1 MKWAHI
7 INIYILFDCPPNK
20 SHCSNKHK
28 APLHCLPLSGFE
40 LFDAAVG
47 RFIIGTFPKWPISTV
62 MDARFD
68 CAKMALSLRSER
80 LSRASWWA
88 VLILSLPSN
97 FSFPLPLPF
106 FSHPSDGNRCESYPP
121 KSPFHQ
127 EQTYSIIYWFSYL
140 CTLWLLPLSPARV
153 YLCFFLFFTVSART
167 YVRADDIYKRMHPR
181 VSPARR
187 WSVAEYRLRFSC
199 LMPFHI
205 VILRS
210 RCNILLFRKANYQ
223 SSQLLLAN
231 FKALST
237 CCSFSF
243 Y

>member
-1 MKWAHI
+1 MHD
-7 INIYILFDCPPNK
+7 LT
-20 SHCSNKHK
+20 
-28 APLHCLPLSGFE
+28 
-40 LFDAAVG
+40 V
-47 RFIIGTFPKWPISTV
+47 PKWLY
-62 MDARFD
+62 
-68 CAKMALSLRSER
+68 LSAPSYYREPADELCLFS
-80 LSRASWWA
+80 LSPPTF
-88 VLILSLPSN
+88 LFPSLCLF
-97 FSFPLPLPF
+97 FS
-106 FSHPSDGNRCESYPP
+106 SHPSDGNRCESYPP

-140 CTLWLLPLSPARV
+140 CTLWLLPLFLARV
-153 YLCFFLFFTVSART
+153 ARVCVLFFFSLRVD
-167 YVRADDIYKRMHPR
+167 VFLRAYASTRL
-181 VSPARR
+181 SLCAALSRR
-187 WSVAEYRLRFSC
+187 RSVAEYRLRFSC

>member
-1 MKWAHI
+1 MHD
-7 INIYILFDCPPNK
+7 LT
-20 SHCSNKHK
+20 
-28 APLHCLPLSGFE
+28 
-40 LFDAAVG
+40 V
-47 RFIIGTFPKWPISTV
+47 PKWLYLSAPSDYREPADELCLFSLSPPTFLFPSLCLFSLIPQMATAASLILQRAHFTRNKPILLFTDLVIYALCGFS
-62 MDARFD
+62 
-68 CAKMALSLRSER
+68 LSLQ
-80 LSRASWWA
+80 L
-88 VLILSLPSN
+88 VCICV
-97 FSFPLPLPF
+97 FFCF
-106 FSHPSDGNRCESYPP
+106 FS
-121 KSPFHQ
+121 
-127 EQTYSIIYWFSYL
+127 
-140 CTLWLLPLSPARV
+140 
-153 YLCFFLFFTVSART
+153 VSART

-187 WSVAEYRLRFSC
+187 RSVAEYRLRFSC